1 MNVPVPT
8 PPRPA
13 PPGPRETFQA
23 FARSDSREG
32 LMDAMR
38 GQAEAYFGC
47 KVELCQSSAQPA
59 TGGARPVT
67 RPATQYQGSSFWV
80 ARP

>member
-1 MNVPVPT
+1 MSTPVPT
-8 PPRPA
+8 PPQPA
-13 PPGPRETFQA
+13 PPGPRESFQT

-32 LMDAMR
+32 LMNAMR
-38 GQAEAYFGC
+38 AQTEAYFGC
-47 KVELCQSSAQPA
+47 KVELCKSSAQPA
-59 TGGARPVT
+59 TGGAA

>member
-47 KVELCQSSAQPA
+47 KVELCKSSAQPA
-59 TGGARPVT
+59 GVRSVV
-67 RPATQYQGSSFWV
+67 TQYQGSSFWV

>member
-1 MNVPVPT
+1 MTTPVPT
-8 PPRPA
+8 PPRPT

-32 LMDAMR
+32 LMGAMR
-38 GQAEAYFGC
+38 AQAEAYFGC
-47 KVELCQSSAQPA
+47 KVELCKASAQPCQSSN
-59 TGGARPVT
+59 GVARHP
-67 RPATQYQGSSFWV
+67 YQGSSFWV